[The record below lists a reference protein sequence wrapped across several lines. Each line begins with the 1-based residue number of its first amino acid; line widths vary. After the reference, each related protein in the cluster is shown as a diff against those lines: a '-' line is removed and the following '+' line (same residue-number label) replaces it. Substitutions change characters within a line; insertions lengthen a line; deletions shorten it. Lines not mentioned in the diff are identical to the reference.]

1 MSEWQHLN
9 RQLRELSDLASNK
22 IPVFGALNL
31 NQDGLASGL
40 AHDLSKVLRYA
51 DLEWP
56 SIIEELDVPVS
67 LPERH
72 DALLGYYALTQ
83 IGNFKDPVLQRS
95 RVIMQLYF
103 DLIYFR
109 DRILIALRNVI
120 LKEPGKF
127 GLLEYLSEWLEL
139 VGDNPLARKLKALRN
154 GFAHGKWAYLPG
166 YSGLV
171 FYPEQQA
178 PYSRYEVTQEELNL
192 IHGLLYSFQLVFFT
206 IVNEEILKRRVHP

>member
-1 MSEWQHLN
+1 MKEWQYLN
-9 RQLRELSDLASNK
+9 KQLRDLSELAPNET
-22 IPVFGALNL
+22 PVFSASKL
-31 NQDGLASGL
+31 NQAGLASGL

-56 SIIEELDVPVS
+56 SIIEDLDVPVS

-72 DALLGYYALTQ
+72 NALLGYYALTQ
-83 IGNFKDPVLQRS
+83 KGNFEDPVLQRS
-95 RVIMQLYF
+95 RIIVQLYF

-120 LKEPGKF
+120 LKEPGRF

-139 VGDNPLARKLKALRN
+139 VGDNPLARKLKALRK

-178 PYSRYEVTQEELNL
+178 PYSRYEVAQEEINL

-206 IVNEEILKRRVHP
+206 TINEEILKRRTQP